1 MKQTNATLRLAG
13 LATLALSVSL
23 NAFGADA
30 DAVIPVAGSLRGGF
44 GSVFK
49 TSAQIHNRTDRAA
62 RGEIVFHPANAPASP
77 SDPKL
82 SYDLEPRATV
92 SYDDIV
98 DTLGATGIGSIDV
111 FTIEGAVPAVVAR
124 VYDSQ
129 ETGTSGAGVPLIDTR
144 DALKAGESASLI
156 VPGDLAQFRFN
167 LGIRSL
173 SDGAVVRIT
182 VRSEDGI
189 TRSDVQRSFPANFFQ
204 QQAGNEFVIGALGAN
219 DSVGIEVLEGSAVL
233 YGTTTDNTTNDPS
246 IQIAGSD
253 ASAPEG
259 EDFID

>member
-1 MKQTNATLRLAG
+1 MKQTNSTLRLAA
-13 LATLALSVSL
+13 LAAVALSVSL

-49 TSAQIHNRTDRAA
+49 TAAQIHNRTDRAA
-62 RGEIVFHPANAPASP
+62 RGEIVFHPANVPASAT
-77 SDPKL
+77 DPKL

-92 SYDDIV
+92 KYDDIV
-98 DTLGATGIGSIDV
+98 ETLGVQGIGSIDV
-111 FTIEGAVPAVVAR
+111 FTIEGAVPAIVAR

-144 DALKAGESASLI
+144 DALKARESTSLT

-182 VRSEDGI
+182 VRSADGI
-189 TRSDVQRSFPANFFQ
+189 TRSDVQRGFPANFFQ
-204 QQAGNEFVIGALGAN
+204 QQAGNEFVVGALGAN
-219 DSVGIEVLEGSAVL
+219 DSVGVEILEGSAVL

-246 IQIAGSD
+246 IQIAGKDAEVPTGSD
-253 ASAPEG
+253 LLE
-259 EDFID
+259 